1 MLVLLS
7 DYALREINRKTLSSE
22 GAEEEGSSE
31 SGSSEYSRHP
41 LNTNSRDSYSD
52 VYLNIYKQQEP
63 LPNPPFLQEYTLE
76 LYSGSTRLD
85 SSQASSSGPGEESD
99 HFEITLVSQTTFISC
114 FPVMSRIDRLFF
126 IPHLLSRWNGFGLP
140 DCFMGRPVS
149 ITVFLDKS
157 SLYVARSF
165 IMASSFP
172 SRLML
177 TLYVPTNRA
186 GDCIYFRQLSGGVSC
201 KRQPIYPINRLRN
214 LSIKRVETSHFIM
227 LDMDAWPSCPLLS
240 SS

>member
-1 MLVLLS
+1 
-7 DYALREINRKTLSSE
+7 
-22 GAEEEGSSE
+22 
-31 SGSSEYSRHP
+31 
-41 LNTNSRDSYSD
+41 
-52 VYLNIYKQQEP
+52 
-63 LPNPPFLQEYTLE
+63 
-76 LYSGSTRLD
+76 
-85 SSQASSSGPGEESD
+85 
-99 HFEITLVSQTTFISC
+99 
-114 FPVMSRIDRLFF
+114 
-126 IPHLLSRWNGFGLP
+126 
-140 DCFMGRPVS
+140 MGRPVS

-227 LDMDAWPSCPLLS
+227 LDMDAWPSCPPLS

>member
-7 DYALREINRKTLSSE
+7 DYALREINRKALSSE

-126 IPHLLSRWNGFGLP
+126 IPHLLSRWNGFGFP

-186 GDCIYFRQLSGGVSC
+186 GDCIYFRQPSGGVSC

-227 LDMDAWPSCPLLS
+227 LDMDAWPSCSLLS